1 MYVSHSVVHVGG
13 TYNYIANLGMHT
25 LGFFPAVVGDYYY

>member
-1 MYVSHSVVHVGG
+1 MYVSHSVVRV